1 MTAGA
6 RRKGAGGAE
15 RSGAGGR
22 GALGCGTRRRRAAG
36 LLKAGRVAPGRLTSA
51 PPGQCNTTAKT
62 FRFLSRVYFKIKLT
76 NAAAEPQKPS
86 CNVAAQQAQRT
97 EAGM

>member
-22 GALGCGTRRRRAAG
+22 GASGCGTRRRRAAG

-51 PPGQCNTTAKT
+51 P
-62 FRFLSRVYFKIKLT
+62 RV
-76 NAAAEPQKPS
+76 NAIPQ
-86 CNVAAQQAQRT
+86 QRLFGFSP
-97 EAGM
+97 EFILK